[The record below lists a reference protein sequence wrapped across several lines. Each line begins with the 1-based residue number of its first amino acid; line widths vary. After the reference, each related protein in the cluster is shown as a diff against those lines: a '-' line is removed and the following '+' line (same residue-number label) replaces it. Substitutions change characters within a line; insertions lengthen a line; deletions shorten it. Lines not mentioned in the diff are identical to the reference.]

1 MLTGISMLMV
11 APARV
16 AIPDRPAMLESF
28 AREISESA
36 VWVAKVQ
43 DAVYLLGNINAT
55 TSPAIRDNNMIFP
68 NSFLSSQRVRAKLM
82 KSISVSGVFCGC
94 VGIGKMRK

>member
-43 DAVYLLGNINAT
+43 DAVYLLGNIYAT
-55 TSPAIRDNNMIFP
+55 TSPAIRDNNMFP
-68 NSFLSSQRVRAKLM
+68 NSLLPSQRVRARLM
-82 KSISVSGVFCGC
+82 KSISTSGVFCG
-94 VGIGKMRK
+94 